1 MSDKKYT
8 QTSTFLFPL
17 LEIPKQLFRCD
28 VTNSFNK
35 RIMTTRFSNAFMWDE
50 DLEFDFNHEPY
61 IFIVLKPYRD
71 YNFEEFYSTI
81 ISMATYVDEYEKDDF
96 IVMVFKIPEKHLDQY
111 NLLLEGKYSKLSPE
125 IKGLILKNSFFKLN
139 PNILPRILSRCPE
152 LRKSWEKALSSSEN
166 DPVILGDQEV
176 WSIIDKNKEGL
187 SSKMLKQL
195 GVTQKLNPAKEFDN

>member
-111 NLLLEGKYSKLSPE
+111 NLLL
-125 IKGLILKNSFFKLN
+125 
-139 PNILPRILSRCPE
+139 
-152 LRKSWEKALSSSEN
+152 
-166 DPVILGDQEV
+166 
-176 WSIIDKNKEGL
+176 
-187 SSKMLKQL
+187 
-195 GVTQKLNPAKEFDN
+195 